1 MVEDLLFI
9 KRISFHFFKG
19 WFMVAIS
26 QRSNRI
32 VLIKNWCIITT
43 PYDPKGT
50 ISFQG
55 NFYGHSTI
63 ADGEIAITSRIIHY
77 YSDRD
82 LFASLNTLYRLCKV
96 DSEYEKK
103 FPNARKRLLASLR
116 YGVQSPS

>member
-43 PYDPKGT
+43 PHDPEGT

-116 YGVQSPS
+116 YGVQSPP